1 MRSRG
6 ARQRGRICNF
16 REASRRSAPAAKARR
31 ISFPELWLRARM
43 PHSRLASGVV
53 RVATRAPRVSDP
65 VVSSADSEL
74 RAHVERVLSD
84 HYELDSEIGG
94 GGMGIVYRAK
104 DRRLK
109 LTVAIKLLPPE
120 LAFRSDIKTRFLRE
134 AETAAQL
141 SHPNIVPIYTVDETE
156 GLVFFV
162 MAYVDGENLAKRIFE
177 RGVLPADEVRRILR
191 DVADAL
197 AYAHERGV
205 VHRDIKPDNIII
217 ASQTGRP
224 MVTDFG
230 IARAVSDGDSLLTA
244 TGMAIGTPA
253 YMSPEQAAGERTI
266 DGRSD
271 LYSLGIVAYQML
283 AGEPPFVAGSTPA
296 MLVKH
301 ISERP
306 IPVQQRR
313 ADVPEDLARAVMLM
327 LEKDPANRFPSA
339 AALVAA
345 LDTGNMPAPPART
358 SGNTAR
364 SDYAAAENYA
374 SAAIR
379 GQTART
385 SGDAAYAAA
394 PFVEAEI
401 YSPTVEDMTRWEAM
415 PVQKFRRKLAPYLF
429 VNGVIVIASLVGDRD
444 FFGITVIWSIYI
456 AFKYARLWADGYD
469 WRDVFRQPR
478 ERELLEVV
486 DGGVTQVRALFDS
499 KQRQQLRE
507 EKRARRLARRTGR
520 ASLDR
525 STGSAPSLGSRSSTV
540 GRASGANADL
550 IGQSARDRDEIGRIL
565 ETLPQA
571 ERGRLSDVLR
581 SSVALYEKI
590 EALALSLSSLERNL
604 APGAKESVE
613 AEISRLEGAANPLE
627 GAASD
632 ERVRRL
638 AHLRRQRRAM
648 ADLVRRRDDAA
659 EKLETCAIALQNMK
673 LDMVRL
679 RAGTQTHENVTT
691 LAVNAMSLADSVDS
705 ALYVADE
712 MGRLGRRS
720 ARSPAGP

>member
-1 MRSRG
+1 M
-6 ARQRGRICNF
+6 
-16 REASRRSAPAAKARR
+16 
-31 ISFPELWLRARM
+31 
-43 PHSRLASGVV
+43 
-53 RVATRAPRVSDP
+53 SDP

-84 HYELDSEIGG
+84 HYELDSEIGR

-109 LTVAIKLLPPE
+109 RTVAIKLLPPE

-177 RGVLPADEVRRILR
+177 RGVLPCDEVRRILR

-230 IARAVSDGDSLLTA
+230 IARAVSDGDSRLTA

-271 LYSLGIVAYQML
+271 LYSLGVVAYQML
-283 AGEPPFVAGSTPA
+283 AGEPPFVAASTPA

-306 IPVQQRR
+306 LPVQQRR
-313 ADVPEDLARAVMLM
+313 ADVPEDLARAVMLL

-339 AALVAA
+339 SALVTA
-345 LDTGNMPAPPART
+345 LDGGAMPSSTRT
-358 SGNTAR
+358 SGGSRQT
-364 SDYAAAENYA
+364 DA
-374 SAAIR
+374 SADAYAGSSTGR
-379 GQTART
+379 SAQSSRA
-385 SGDAAYAAA
+385 SGDMGYAPA
-394 PFVEAEI
+394 PYVETDL
-401 YSPTVEDMTRWEAM
+401 YSPTVEDMARWEA
-415 PVQKFRRKLAPYLF
+415 PAVQKFRRKLAPYLF

-444 FFGITVIWSIYI
+444 YFGITVLWSIYM
-456 AFKYARLWADGYD
+456 AFKYAKLWADGYD

-478 ERELLEVV
+478 ERELLEVFD
-486 DGGVTQVRALFDS
+486 DGVRGFRSLFDS
-499 KQRQQLRE
+499 KQRGRIRE
-507 EKRARRLARRTGR
+507 ERRARKLARRSGR
-520 ASLDR
+520 TTLER
-525 STGSAPSLGSRSSTV
+525 PIVGSSAMGSRPSHVAHGS
-540 GRASGANADL
+540 GRSADL
-550 IGQSARDRDEIGRIL
+550 IGQAARDRDEIGRIL
-565 ETLPQA
+565 ETLPPA
-571 ERGRLSDVLR
+571 ERNRLSDVLR
-581 SSVALYEKI
+581 SSMALYEKV
-590 EALALSLSSLERNL
+590 EALALSMSALDRSL
-604 APGAKESVE
+604 APGAQESVE
-613 AEISRLEGAANPLE
+613 AEIARLEGAANPLE

-638 AHLRRQRRAM
+638 AQLRRQRRAM
-648 ADLVRRRDDAA
+648 ADLVKRRAEVA
-659 EKLETCAIALQNMK
+659 EKLETCALALQNMK

-679 RAGTQTHENVTT
+679 RAGAQTHENVTT

-712 MGRLGRRS
+712 MNRIGRRNS
-720 ARSPAGP
+720 ARSTAGP

>member
-1 MRSRG
+1 M
-6 ARQRGRICNF
+6 
-16 REASRRSAPAAKARR
+16 
-31 ISFPELWLRARM
+31 
-43 PHSRLASGVV
+43 
-53 RVATRAPRVSDP
+53 SDP

-84 HYELDSEIGG
+84 HYELDSEIGR

-109 LTVAIKLLPPE
+109 RTVAIKLLPPE

-230 IARAVSDGDSLLTA
+230 IARAVSDGDSRLTA

-313 ADVPEDLARAVMLM
+313 ADMPDDMARAVMLL

-345 LDTGNMPAPPART
+345 LDTGTVPNPPGRS
-358 SGNTAR
+358 SGTAAQA
-364 SDYAAAENYA
+364 DYADSYGSGRNQ
-374 SAAIR
+374 SS
-379 GQTART
+379 RT
-385 SGDAAYAAA
+385 SGDPAYAAVPFTESELYA
-394 PFVEAEI
+394 P
-401 YSPTVEDMTRWEAM
+401 PTVEDMARWEA
-415 PVQKFRRKLAPYLF
+415 PAVQKFRRKLAPYLF

-444 FFGITVIWSIYI
+444 YFGITVIWSIYM
-456 AFKYARLWADGYD
+456 AFKYAKLWADGYD

-486 DGGVTQVRALFDS
+486 DDGVRGVRSLFDS
-499 KQRQQLRE
+499 KQRNRIRE
-507 EKRARRLARRTGR
+507 ERRARKLARRSG
-520 ASLDR
+520 R
-525 STGSAPSLGSRSSTV
+525 STMERPIATPSGMSQRSASALGH
-540 GRASGANADL
+540 ASGRSADL
-550 IGQSARDRDEIGRIL
+550 IGQAARDRDEIGRIL
-565 ETLPQA
+565 ETLPSG
-571 ERGRLSDVLR
+571 ERGRLADVLR
-581 SSVALYEKI
+581 SSMALYEKI
-590 EALALSLSSLERNL
+590 EALALSLSALERSL
-604 APGAKESVE
+604 APGAQESVE
-613 AEISRLEGAANPLE
+613 AEITRLEGAANPLE

-638 AHLRRQRRAM
+638 AQLRRQRRAM
-648 ADLVRRRDDAA
+648 ADLVKRRSEAE
-659 EKLETCAIALQNMK
+659 EKLETCALALHNMR

-679 RAGTQTHENVTT
+679 RAGAQTHENVTT

-712 MGRLGRRS
+712 MGRIGRRTS
-720 ARSPAGP
+720 ARSTAEP

>member
-1 MRSRG
+1 M
-6 ARQRGRICNF
+6 
-16 REASRRSAPAAKARR
+16 
-31 ISFPELWLRARM
+31 
-43 PHSRLASGVV
+43 
-53 RVATRAPRVSDP
+53 SDP

-84 HYELDSEIGG
+84 HYELDSEIGR

-109 LTVAIKLLPPE
+109 RTVAIKLLPPE
-120 LAFRSDIKTRFLRE
+120 LSFRSDIKTRFLRE

-156 GLVFFV
+156 GLVYFV

-177 RGVLPADEVRRILR
+177 RGVLPTEEVRRILR

-217 ASQTGRP
+217 AAQTGRP

-230 IARAVSDGDSLLTA
+230 IARAVSDGDSRLTA

-306 IPVQQRR
+306 VPVQQRR
-313 ADVPEDLARAVMLM
+313 ADMPDDLARAVMLL

-339 AALVAA
+339 SALVAA
-345 LDTGNMPAPPART
+345 LDTGNIPSTGART
-358 SGNTAR
+358 SGATAPGTDSFGQPTSR
-364 SDYAAAENYA
+364 S
-374 SAAIR
+374 
-379 GQTART
+379 QTNRT
-385 SGDAAYAAA
+385 SGDGGYAPA
-394 PFVEAEI
+394 PYADAEI
-401 YSPTVEDMTRWEAM
+401 YSPTVEDMARWEA
-415 PVQKFRRKLAPYLF
+415 PAVQKFRRKLAPYLF
-429 VNGVIVIASLVGDRD
+429 VNGVIVIASLVGERD
-444 FFGITVIWSIYI
+444 FFIVTVIWSIFM
-456 AFKYARLWADGYD
+456 AFRYAKLWADGYD

-486 DGGVTQVRALFDS
+486 DDGLTRVRALFDS
-499 KQRQQLRE
+499 KQRNRLRE
-507 EKRARRLARRTGR
+507 EKRARQLARRSGR

-525 STGSAPSLGSRSSTV
+525 SVAPLSSASP
-540 GRASGANADL
+540 RASSGISPGTGRGADVVA
-550 IGQSARDRDEIGRIL
+550 QAARDRDEIQRIL
-565 ETLPQA
+565 ETLPPA
-571 ERGRLSDVLR
+571 DRARLSDVLR
-581 SSVALYEKI
+581 SGYALYDKI
-590 EALALSLSSLERNL
+590 EALALSLSSIERSL
-604 APGAKESVE
+604 APGAKESVD

-659 EKLETCAIALQNMK
+659 EKLETCAIALNNMR

-691 LAVNAMSLADSVDS
+691 LAMNAMSLADSVDS

-712 MGRLGRRS
+712 MGRLGQRRS
-720 ARSPAGP
+720 ARSAAEP